1 MDTTPL
7 TELEAVNI
15 ILINDGESPVS
26 SLDEEGFSEAATA
39 YNTLREISRTVQ
51 DSGWAFNTDY
61 RRMLTPD
68 SFSSEIILP
77 LDTLW
82 VRPTYTCAGRALVE
96 RNRKLYD
103 LETHSYAF
111 STSIYVDLCQMLDFV
126 ELPSAARYYIA
137 LRAAR
142 TYQARS
148 TGSAATNAFTAQDEK
163 DAKAALKRADNRARP
178 RGHFRSAENAR
189 QLTRRPF

>member
-7 TELEAVNI
+7 TELQAVNI
-15 ILINDGESPVS
+15 ILVNDGESPVS
-26 SLDEEGFSEAATA
+26 SLDEDGFSEAATA
-39 YNTLREISRTVQ
+39 YTTLTEISRTVQ

-61 RRMLTPD
+61 RRSLSPD
-68 SFSSEIILP
+68 SFTSEIVLP
-77 LDTLW
+77 TDTLW
-82 VRPTYTCAGRALVE
+82 VRPTYTSAGRALVE
-96 RNRKLYD
+96 RNRRLYD

-111 STSIYVDLCQMLDFV
+111 TSSVYVDLCQMLDFV
-126 ELPSAARYYIA
+126 ELPSSARYYIA

-148 TGSAATNAFTAQDEK
+148 TGSASNNAFTSEDEK
-163 DAKAALKRADNRARP
+163 AARAALKRADSRARP

-189 QLTRRPF
+189 QMLRRPL

>member
-7 TELEAVNI
+7 TALQAVNI
-15 ILINDGESPVS
+15 ILVNDGESPVS

-39 YNTLREISRTVQ
+39 FETLTEVSRTVQ
-51 DSGWAFNTDY
+51 DGGWAFNTDY
-61 RRMLTPD
+61 RRSLSPD
-68 SFSSEIILP
+68 VYTSEIELP
-77 LDTLW
+77 TDTLW
-82 VRPTYTCAGRALVE
+82 VRPTYTSAGRALVE
-96 RNRKLYD
+96 RNRRLYD

-111 STSIYVDLCQMLDFV
+111 TTSVYVDLCQMLDFV
-126 ELPSAARYYIA
+126 ELPSAARYYIT

-148 TGSAATNAFTAQDEK
+148 TGSHANNAFTEK
-163 DAKAALKRADNRARP
+163 DEDLARAALKRADTRARP

-189 QLTRRPF
+189 QMLRRPI